1 MKGSRGSGGGEAAA
15 GERLCWCI
23 TLYTSYILI
32 GSAMFKYFFPLL
44 QLLTCILWSRLTDW
58 CTHSNQVFLP
68 EQIFPTGK
76 IKINKMNVKS
86 LQTDW
91 TSDNAITPKIVCFSS
106 RIFHEDLGQY
116 LSKSDTTLDPKC
128 LRDSRTEGS
137 RIDSRVQVHV
147 CPRDVGYN
155 PHVVTTIKRSS
166 SCQYKLVN
174 SKKLQ
179 LKKILWFVSK
189 STNRFN
195 EWSDF

>member
-1 MKGSRGSGGGEAAA
+1 MESQASCIRNELFTKMIKKVEKKKENLIPSVKGSRGSGG

-32 GSAMFKYFFPLL
+32 GSAMFQYFFPLL

-76 IKINKMNVKS
+76 IKINKVNVKS

-91 TSDNAITPKIVCFSS
+91 TSNNAITPKIVCFSS

-116 LSKSDTTLDPKC
+116 PEQARTSRNSTRPSTLNVFEI
-128 LRDSRTEGS
+128 RGS
-137 RIDSRVQVHV
+137 RDQESIVGSRYM
-147 CPRDVGYN
+147 CALGMLGI
-155 PHVVTTIKRSS
+155 T
-166 SCQYKLVN
+166 LM
-174 SKKLQ
+174 L
-179 LKKILWFVSK
+179 
-189 STNRFN
+189 
-195 EWSDF
+195 

>member
-1 MKGSRGSGGGEAAA
+1 MKGSRGSGEGGGTE
-15 GERLCWCI
+15 ERLCWCI

-32 GSAMFKYFFPLL
+32 GSAMFQFFFSLL

-91 TSDNAITPKIVCFSS
+91 TSNNAITPKIVCFSS

-116 LSKSDTTLDPKC
+116 PAQARTSRNSTRPSTLNVFEI
-128 LRDSRTEGS
+128 RGS
-137 RIDSRVQVHV
+137 RDRESIVGSRYIYALWMLGNLPSCCNHNQTFLVLSIQT
-147 CPRDVGYN
+147 RKFEE
-155 PHVVTTIKRSS
+155 TTIEENT
-166 SCQYKLVN
+166 LVRIEVN
-174 SKKLQ
+174 K
-179 LKKILWFVSK
+179 
-189 STNRFN
+189 
-195 EWSDF
+195 

>member
-1 MKGSRGSGGGEAAA
+1 MESQGSCIRNELFTKKIEKVEKKRGKSDSLSEGVTRKWGGGGTE
-15 GERLCWCI
+15 ERLCWCI

-32 GSAMFKYFFPLL
+32 GSAMFQYFFPLL

-116 LSKSDTTLDPKC
+116 LEQARTSRNPTRPSTLNVFEIRGP
-128 LRDSRTEGS
+128 RDRESIVGS
-137 RIDSRVQVHV
+137 RYMYALGMLGI
-147 CPRDVGYN
+147 
-155 PHVVTTIKRSS
+155 T
-166 SCQYKLVN
+166 LM
-174 SKKLQ
+174 L
-179 LKKILWFVSK
+179 
-189 STNRFN
+189 
-195 EWSDF
+195 